1 MNTRQHSLL
10 LLSVTSC
17 TLLNSM
23 WSCVFYGLKLREI
36 SGISC
41 WYDLNRCQSKIH
53 IANTW
58 SLSDAYWMSY
68 IPLSSRY
75 LLENIEL
82 WVFPSNQVLLFS
94 EHYEFGSAFTI
105 FIVGFLVIIYS
116 ITCSFH
122 CSLVVMNDLTNA
134 TNAPWIQTSKL
145 SFYDLN
151 KASPS
156 FTRNLSHII
165 HYTNVTLT
173 FIFGI

>member
-1 MNTRQHSLL
+1 
-10 LLSVTSC
+10 
-17 TLLNSM
+17 M

-58 SLSDAYWMSY
+58 SLSDANWMSY
-68 IPLSSRY
+68 ILLSSRY

-94 EHYEFGSAFTI
+94 EDYEFGSAFTI

-122 CSLVVMNDLTNA
+122 CYLVVMNELTNA

-145 SFYDLN
+145 SIYDLN